1 MRLPTILLVAVS
13 GLAVAGDI
21 ESLAEQCR
29 DCHRTDLSR
38 GVLPLLDGQH
48 AAYLEAQLLRF
59 RESHREGFPME
70 SIAAE
75 LDEARIVAL
84 AEHFAAQPVARHVA
98 ATHKALIDHGRERAE
113 ALACGECHG
122 PAFEGGGA
130 IARLGNQAP
139 QYLEAQLHGIREGRR
154 YHPPTAIG
162 ARIADLN
169 DTDLRALAHFIS
181 SND

>member
-1 MRLPTILLVAVS
+1 MRLSSILLAALS
-13 GLAVAGDI
+13 GLATAGDI
-21 ESLAEQCR
+21 ERLAEQCR
-29 DCHRTDLSR
+29 DCHRADLSR

-75 LDEARIVAL
+75 LDEGSIAAL
-84 AEHFAAQPVARHVA
+84 AGYFAARPVARHVA
-98 ATHKALIDHGRERAE
+98 STHKALIEQGRERAE
-113 ALACGECHG
+113 ALACAECHG

-139 QYLEAQLHGIREGRR
+139 QYLDAQLQGIREGRR

-162 ARIADLN
+162 ARISDLD